1 MQNANLITLLA
12 CCTLTLGAC
21 GGNDDSA
28 TDTLEASPAAALPNL
43 LSADDSSPDTDND
56 GRSNAEEG
64 TGDTDGDGVPD
75 YLDLDSDGDGIP
87 DSHEYNSPCAQDFAL
102 MNEKHGVPTDTRDFI
117 AQERVPLI
125 VVEHWYADTA
135 TVVRFSSLLTEDFC
149 TVVEE
154 ENASIW
160 TN

>member
-1 MQNANLITLLA
+1 MQNAKLITLMA
-12 CCTLTLGAC
+12 CCALALSAC
-21 GGNDDSA
+21 GGNSDSA
-28 TDTLEASPAAALPNL
+28 TETSAAPDTSIPNL
-43 LSADDSSPDTDND
+43 LQADDSSPDTDND
-56 GRSNAEEG
+56 GRSNNEEG
-64 TGDTDGDGVPD
+64 TDDLDGDGVPN
-75 YLDLDSDGDGIP
+75 YLDLDSDGDRIP

-102 MNEKHGVPTDTRDFI
+102 LNEKYGTPTDTRDYI
-117 AQERVPLI
+117 AEERVPLI

-135 TVVRFSSLLTEDFC
+135 TLVRFSSLLTEDFC